1 MDVLVGR
8 TANQVVGAVAGNLRD
23 PEVGAVEPRSVQ
35 LAKVEGGRKEGEAG
49 HGDEARKRE
58 GQACNRE
65 KGRPRNR
72 KRSVAG

>member
-8 TANQVVGAVAGNLRD
+8 TANQVVGAVASNLRD

-49 HGDEARKRE
+49 HGAEASKRE
-58 GQACNRE
+58 
-65 KGRPRNR
+65 
-72 KRSVAG
+72 